1 MNNFNVDI
9 IDFKSENAPES
20 LTNSL
25 KNTGFAVLKNHNLDI
40 DLINSVYT
48 EWSKFFDSNYKFN
61 YKFDLVKQDGYF
73 PMRSENAVGYNIK
86 DLKEFYHIY
95 LPWGRVPKE
104 ISEKTILLRNKL
116 VDIATI
122 ILSWID
128 DNTPQN
134 IRKNFSMPLKDMIVD
149 SDNNL
154 LRVIHYPPLKGN
166 EEKNAVRAA
175 AHGDINLI
183 TILLAGSQPGL
194 QVLNTNREWIDVA
207 TNKGWLIINS
217 GDMLNKCSDNFY
229 PSTIHRVINPPQN
242 KNVSRYS
249 MPLFLH
255 PRDEVVLNEKYTA
268 KSYLDKR
275 LKSLGLKK

>member
-1 MNNFNVDI
+1 MNFKVDTI
-9 IDFKSENAPES
+9 SYSSKDAPQK

-25 KNTGFAVLKNHNLDI
+25 KNTGFAVIRDHSIDT
-40 DLINSVYT
+40 DLIDYVYN
-48 EWSKFFDSNYKFN
+48 EWSLFFDSKYKFN
-61 YKFDLVKQDGYF
+61 YKFDILKQDGYF
-73 PMRSENAVGYNIK
+73 PMKSENAVGYSTK

-104 ISEKTILLRNKL
+104 ISNKTILLRNKL
-116 VDIATI
+116 VNIATT

-128 DNTPQN
+128 DNTPDD
-134 IRKNFSMPLKDMIVD
+134 IRDNFSMPLKDMITD
-149 SDNNL
+149 SENNL

-166 EEKNAVRAA
+166 EDKSAVRAA

-183 TILLAGSQPGL
+183 TILLSGSQPGL
-194 QVLNTNREWIDVA
+194 QVLNANREWVDIES
-207 TNKGWLIINS
+207 NKGWLIVNS
-217 GDMLNKCSDNFY
+217 GDMLNKCSKKYY
-229 PSTIHRVINPPQN
+229 PSTIHRVVNPHKE

-275 LKSLGLKK
+275 LKSLGLK